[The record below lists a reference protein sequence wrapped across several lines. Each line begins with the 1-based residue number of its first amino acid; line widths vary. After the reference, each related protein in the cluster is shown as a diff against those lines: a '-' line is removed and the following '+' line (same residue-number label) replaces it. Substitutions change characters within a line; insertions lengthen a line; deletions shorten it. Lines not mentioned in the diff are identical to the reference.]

1 MELQLAAALK
11 QPGESFSFALE
22 EPVGP
27 QPFGGRTV
35 AFAAPLSVTGRY
47 VFGDIGVAIT
57 SFFVGFC
64 GFFVYPLLIL
74 CIWVNPKL

>member
-1 MELQLAAALK
+1 MELQLAAAPK

-35 AFAAPLSVTGRY
+35 EMCAC
-47 VFGDIGVAIT
+47 D
-57 SFFVGFC
+57 
-64 GFFVYPLLIL
+64 VYTL
-74 CIWVNPKL
+74 

>member
-35 AFAAPLSVTGRY
+35 AFAAPLSVHGRY
-47 VFGDIGVAIT
+47 VFDGKAVAR
-57 SFFVGFC
+57 G
-64 GFFVYPLLIL
+64 GHGAHLPALGLRPLRRTL
-74 CIWVNPKL
+74 

>member
-35 AFAAPLSVTGRY
+35 AFAAPLPGRR
-47 VFGDIGVAIT
+47 GEAPAR
-57 SFFVGFC
+57 S
-64 GFFVYPLLIL
+64 
-74 CIWVNPKL
+74 